1 MHFAQPCDNIVLPG
15 TDLSHVL
22 GGKRVKTVV
31 RATSLR
37 GLTLCALLAALAT
50 WSIAQAP
57 RAAREGIK
65 VVIAEGV
72 GAYESPA
79 DKAKARDD
87 AITDA
92 CRRAVEQAVGLFVKS
107 ESLLQNLTL
116 VEDNVYTNARGYIQ
130 SYEVIDERVA
140 GDLYRVRI
148 RAQVSLDKIDSAL
161 DSLWEQF
168 KVAGDPR
175 FILLIEESPPDDMEP
190 VVQPVLTERLVNLG
204 VKVIDAQQLQSAQAV
219 RLAKLVLDGD
229 VMAAKTLGLQQKAE
243 VIIVGRAT
251 WKTRGEVFEGSG
263 LHSCEATLN
272 ARAIRV
278 DTAQVIAARRA
289 QPARLATGFTRE
301 DAVVKALTAA
311 ANEWLDA
318 CLPRLVEAAVDPT
331 QVYQV
336 TISNVRDFSEVD
348 RIDAA
353 IRNLRFTRNT
363 IVRDYTPP
371 LVQIDV
377 YTLGTVRQLASNLAQ
392 VKEVRLDV
400 RGVTASTITCAV
412 RR

>member
-1 MHFAQPCDNIVLPG
+1 MRTC
-15 TDLSHVL
+15 LSVAF
-22 GGKRVKTVV
+22 RAVACWMIASTV
-31 RATSLR
+31 A
-37 GLTLCALLAALAT
+37 GLCAVLSSPT
-50 WSIAQAP
+50 VK
-57 RAAREGIK
+57 ENVK
-65 VVIAEGV
+65 VVIAEGT

-79 DKAKARDD
+79 HKAKARDD

-107 ESLLQNLTL
+107 ESLLKNFTL
-116 VEDNVYTNARGYIQ
+116 VEDNVYANARGYIK
-130 SYEVIDERVA
+130 SYEVIEERA
-140 GDLYRVRI
+140 SGDLYRVKI
-148 RAQVSLDKIDSAL
+148 RAQVWLDRIDSAL

-175 FILLIEESPPDDMEP
+175 FVIVVEESTPDGTEP

-204 VKVIDAQQLQSAQAV
+204 VKVIDVAQLQAAQTI

-229 VMAAKTLGLQQKAE
+229 MMAAKTLGLQQKAE

-251 WKTRGEVFEGSG
+251 WKPRGEVIEGSG
-263 LHSCEATLN
+263 LYSAEATFN

-289 QPARLATGFTRE
+289 QPARLATGFTLE
-301 DAVVKALTAA
+301 DAAVKALTAA
-311 ANEWLDA
+311 ASEWLDA

-348 RIDAA
+348 SIDTA

-363 IVRDYTPP
+363 VLRDYTPP

-377 YTLGTVRQLASNLAQ
+377 CTLGTVKQLASSLSQ
-392 VKEVRLDV
+392 IKEARLDV
-400 RGVTASTITCAV
+400 RGVTANTITCVV